1 MAHTRGVA
9 TRELKHARATTT
21 TRRDPPPATNDLRG
35 EIDLI
40 DAARGALRTGTAAR
54 ALELLGRYAARFPDG
69 SLAPEGTALRVEA
82 LMRLGRTAEARAIAR
97 RFVAANPT
105 SPLVEL
111 MQGLARGADRGE

>member
-1 MAHTRGVA
+1 VARPRVLA

-21 TRRDPPPATNDLRG
+21 PATRRDPPATADDLRG

-40 DAARGALRTGTAAR
+40 DAARGALRTGTATR
-54 ALELLGRYAARFPDG
+54 ALELLGRYAARFPHG

-82 LMRLGRTAEARAIAR
+82 LMRLGRSAEARAIAR

-105 SPLVEL
+105 SPLVER
-111 MQGLARGADRGE
+111 MNSLAR